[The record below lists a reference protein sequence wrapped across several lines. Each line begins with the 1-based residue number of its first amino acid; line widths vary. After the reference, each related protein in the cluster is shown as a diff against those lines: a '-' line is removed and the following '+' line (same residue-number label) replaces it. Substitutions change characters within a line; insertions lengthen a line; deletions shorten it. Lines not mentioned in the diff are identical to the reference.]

1 MRLIIFLLIAIL
13 ITPTV
18 YAQFP
23 TTFVTLSV
31 VDENNEPIKG
41 LSLVHVQV
49 IQEDVLFENYT
60 ITIFELNQ
68 NVTVPWTADYRPVG
82 TQVILIAS
90 SEGYKNSEPFVFEI
104 PDDIPNEDLL
114 FPHTFILT
122 KLGSTTVI
130 EVNEI
135 TESLTFLDNN
145 FDIHIATTSEIQEFI
160 FDPDITSLIF
170 TLEESNSNGFLNVTI
185 PKSLMGGPFR
195 ILIDDFLGSFARYED
210 DDFIT
215 IETNYLS
222 GSHTIIIKSQT
233 MFQPELVIPT
243 LTLDISDT
251 KIKSDEVV
259 AISGTL
265 LPIQAQASVILEI
278 TTPDEIIFRTINVLS
293 DGSFEYKFTPM
304 LEGRW
309 NVFATYDFDGE
320 IIKSNIIIFSIDPS
334 PEPEESPE
342 IIIEPEPEPKP
353 EEPEPEQPLQPEKQ
367 IEVEEDQDLPDE
379 SDETRQVFDN
389 YLFIVLILILAV
401 IIFAAITKQDKLK
414 PYFQKNRIPDKKP

>member
-1 MRLIIFLLIAIL
+1 MLIAIL

-195 ILIDDFLGSFARYED
+195 TVVDGFLGSFARYED

-233 MFQPELVIPT
+233 MFQPESVIPT

-251 KIKSDEVV
+251 EIKPDEVV
-259 AISGTL
+259 VISGTL
-265 LPIQAQASVILEI
+265 LPIQTQASVILEI
-278 TTPDEIIFRTINVLS
+278 TTPQDEIIFRTINVLS
-293 DGSFEYKFTPM
+293 DGIFEYKFNPDSGGDWKVI
-304 LEGRW
+304 GR
-309 NVFATYDFDGE
+309 YDFNGE
-320 IIKSNIIIFSIDPS
+320 IIQSNSITFSVEQISEPEIS
-334 PEPEESPE
+334 PEEE
-342 IIIEPEPEPKP
+342 EPIQP
-353 EEPEPEQPLQPEKQ
+353 EEPIQQEKS
-367 IEVEEDQDLPDE
+367 EEKMSEE
-379 SDETRQVFDN
+379 SSEESSGGISLIN
-389 YLFIVLILILAV
+389 YALVSV
-401 IIFAAITKQDKLK
+401 AAILVSTVAVYFSYFKLIKPKQDEK
-414 PYFQKNRIPDKKP
+414 PTAKKATPKKKAVNI